1 MTAPNGP
8 YRVELTAR
16 ARKQLTTMD
25 RFDAR
30 ILATWIKNNLDGCAD
45 PRAFGKGLT
54 ANHSGEWRYRVGS
67 YRILAL
73 IHDDV
78 VTIEVFSIGRRD
90 KVYDG

>member
-1 MTAPNGP
+1 MSPQSST

-16 ARKQLTTMD
+16 ARKQLKKMD
-25 RFDAR
+25 RFDAK

-54 ANHSGEWRYRVGS
+54 ANRAGEWRYRVGS

-78 VTIEVFSIGRRD
+78 VLIEVFSIGRRD
-90 KVYDG
+90 KVYES